1 MFFHSNKL
9 FIYMDAC
16 TGPLTLNMVC
26 ATIASYPFTG
36 SRMITHTL
44 LSTAVPNK
52 DTFITIGVFDGV
64 HRGHRH
70 VMDTLNNLSDAN
82 NCLATC
88 ITFRNH
94 PATLLRQGASVD
106 LITSLSQR
114 KALLKDAGLD
124 LIVDVEFTMEMSLLS
139 PRQFLDVLK
148 TELRMKG
155 LVVGPDFAMGHNRE
169 GTVDVLRK
177 LSVEMKFE
185 LIVIEPLV
193 FLGKPIKSHLIR
205 ENLRD
210 GKVKSASEM
219 LGRNFSM
226 VYPVTHGDGL
236 GKKLGF
242 PTANLD
248 IQNNQLIPKNGIYA
262 TWTKVDGQ
270 FYKSATSIGVRPT
283 FGAGQLQVEIFLL
296 DFEGD
301 LYGKTLMLE
310 FQSYVREEIAFP
322 SQSSLV
328 CQMNKD
334 VDRVRILL
342 SDDGRGK

>member
-1 MFFHSNKL
+1 MN
-9 FIYMDAC
+9 AC
-16 TGPLTLNMVC
+16 TWPLTLNMVC
-26 ATIASYPFTG
+26 ATLTR
-36 SRMITHTL
+36 SRMISHTL
-44 LSTAVPNK
+44 LSTTVPNK
-52 DTFITIGVFDGV
+52 DTFVTIGVFDGV

-70 VMDTLNNLSDAN
+70 VMDTLKNISDAKD
-82 NCLATC
+82 CFAAC

-94 PATLLRQGASVD
+94 PATLLRPGTSVD

-124 LIVDVEFTMEMSLLS
+124 LILDVEFTVEMSLLS
-139 PRQFLDVLK
+139 PRQFLDVLR

-177 LSVEMKFE
+177 LALEMKFE
-185 LIVIEPLV
+185 LIVIDPLI
-193 FLGKPIKSHLIR
+193 FLQKPIKSHIIR
-205 ENLRD
+205 ENLSE
-210 GKVKSASEM
+210 GEVNVASDM
-219 LGRNFSM
+219 LGRSFSIECS
-226 VYPVTHGDGL
+226 VVHGDGL
-236 GKKLGF
+236 GRKLGF

-262 TWTKVDGQ
+262 TWAKVDGQ

-283 FGAGQLQVEIFLL
+283 FGPGQLQVETFLL

-301 LYGKTLMLE
+301 LYGKTLILE

-328 CQMNKD
+328 VQMKKD

-342 SDDGRGK
+342 SDYERAK

>member
-1 MFFHSNKL
+1 
-9 FIYMDAC
+9 MDAC
-16 TGPLTLNMVC
+16 TWPLTLNMVC
-26 ATIASYPFTG
+26 ATITFYTLTR

-44 LSTAVPNK
+44 LSTEVPNK

-70 VMDTLNNLSDAN
+70 VMDTLKNVSHGNES
-82 NCLATC
+82 LATC
-88 ITFRNH
+88 VTFRNH
-94 PATLLRQGASVD
+94 PATLLRPGTSVD
-106 LITSLSQR
+106 FITSLSQR

-124 LIVDVEFTMEMSLLS
+124 LIVDVEFTLEMSLLS
-139 PRQFLDVLK
+139 PRQFLDVLR

-155 LVVGPDFAMGHNRE
+155 LVVGPDFVMGHNRE

-177 LSVEMKFE
+177 LSAEMKFE
-185 LIVIEPLV
+185 LIVIDPLV
-193 FLGKPIKSHLIR
+193 FLEKPIKSHLIR
-205 ENLRD
+205 EKLRN
-210 GKVKSASEM
+210 GEVKSASDM

-226 VYPVTHGDGL
+226 VCLVMQGDGL

-248 IQNNQLIPKNGIYA
+248 IQNNQLIPKHGIYA
-262 TWTKVDGQ
+262 TWAKVEGQ

-283 FGAGQLQVEIFLL
+283 FGAGQLQVETFLL

-310 FQSYVREEIAFP
+310 FQSYLREEIAFP
-322 SQSSLV
+322 SQTSLV

-334 VDRVRILL
+334 VDHVRILL
-342 SDDGRGK
+342 SDNEREK